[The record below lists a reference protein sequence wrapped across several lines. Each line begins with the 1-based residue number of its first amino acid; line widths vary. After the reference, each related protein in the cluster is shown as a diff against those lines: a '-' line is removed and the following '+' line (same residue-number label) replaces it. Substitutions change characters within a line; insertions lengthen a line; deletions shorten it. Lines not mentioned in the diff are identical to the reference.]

1 MSREPAR
8 LARVKSPAALLAA
21 TILLAGC
28 MTSSPPEERRT
39 SQGPT
44 ARQFWTLRSVMEN
57 NREPSLD
64 ERRHF
69 EDQLEL
75 RISQYLAQHP
85 EDANSL
91 QVSSFRFDK
100 RVVVGQSKEQVLI
113 LVGGP
118 VAVTDNQ
125 ADMEKLAGRFW
136 KEIQGNV
143 TECWVYPVG
152 WRIFFTGSRV
162 SEITQYL
169 EKK

>member
-1 MSREPAR
+1 
-8 LARVKSPAALLAA
+8 VKSAAALLAA
-21 TILLAGC
+21 ILLLTGC
-28 MTSSPPEERRT
+28 MSASPPVEQRT

-44 ARQFWTLRSVMEN
+44 ARQFWVLRSVMAN

-69 EDQLEL
+69 DDQLEL

-113 LVGGP
+113 LLGGP
-118 VAVTDNQ
+118 IGVTSDQ
-125 ADMEKLAGRFW
+125 AEMEKLAGRFW

-152 WRIFFTGSRV
+152 WRIFFTGPRV